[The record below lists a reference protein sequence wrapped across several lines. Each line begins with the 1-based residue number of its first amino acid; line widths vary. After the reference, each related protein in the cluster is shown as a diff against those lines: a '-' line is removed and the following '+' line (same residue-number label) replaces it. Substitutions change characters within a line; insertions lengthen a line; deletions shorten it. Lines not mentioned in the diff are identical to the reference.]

1 MRYSGV
7 STTIANATI
16 FLSPEEVEVV
26 KVSVQKSDSS
36 VELKKITYLSAFN
49 KYLHAHCSI
58 SHVINPEKFQDW

>member
-36 VELKKITYLSAFN
+36 VELKKITYLSALLSTNIYMLIVPF
-49 KYLHAHCSI
+49 
-58 SHVINPEKFQDW
+58 PM